1 MLQSMGLSGGKGEEK
16 AERCDEPKAM
26 RRVRDGLSPSRDG
39 CALSAPEQP
48 SCLCHQ
54 DELLLSFRGE
64 SGFSTNKWC
73 C

>member
-26 RRVRDGLSPSRDG
+26 RRVRDGLSPSGDG

-48 SCLCHQ
+48 SCLPP
-54 DELLLSFRGE
+54 G
-64 SGFSTNKWC
+64 
-73 C
+73 